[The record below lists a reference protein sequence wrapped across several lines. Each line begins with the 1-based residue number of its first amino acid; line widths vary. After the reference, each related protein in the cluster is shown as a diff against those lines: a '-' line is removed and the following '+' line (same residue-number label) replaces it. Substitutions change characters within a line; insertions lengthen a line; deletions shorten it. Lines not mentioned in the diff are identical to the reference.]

1 MRSFTFYSLICRLWH
16 YVYFISIGGNGGG
29 YNVGLLSLGMA
40 GGWDSLLI
48 LVTHAVCFG
57 FMLWS

>member
-1 MRSFTFYSLICRLWH
+1 M
-16 YVYFISIGGNGGG
+16 YFISTGGNGGG
-29 YNVGLLSLGMA
+29 YDVGLPSFGMA

-57 FMLWS
+57 FML